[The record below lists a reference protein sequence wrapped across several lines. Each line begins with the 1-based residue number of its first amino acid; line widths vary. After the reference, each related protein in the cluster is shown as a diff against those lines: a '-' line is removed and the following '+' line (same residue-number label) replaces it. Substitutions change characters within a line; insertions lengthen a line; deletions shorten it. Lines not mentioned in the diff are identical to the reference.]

1 MYPEPIKQL
10 ITLLTKLPGIGPRQ
24 ATRFA
29 FFLFRQDDA
38 YVKSLAFALENV
50 KESVGFCRQ
59 CFRMMEQAGN
69 PEQQFCGIC
78 RDPKRDQLL
87 VAVVERDSDVQNIER
102 TKDFHGVYHVLGGL
116 ISPLDPESPK
126 RLHLRELYAR
136 IKTVLDQQK
145 NSEIILATGAT
156 TEGDTTA
163 LYIEQILKPLQE
175 QHQTKLKI
183 SHLARGL
190 SLGSDLE
197 YADEVTLKNALENRK

>member
-1 MYPEPIKQL
+1 MYPEPIQQL

-38 YVKSLAFALENV
+38 YIKSLAFALENM
-50 KESVGFCRQ
+50 KASVGFCRQ
-59 CFRMMEQAGN
+59 CFRTMERT
-69 PEQQFCGIC
+69 EQNQQLCNFC
-78 RDPKRDQLL
+78 RDPKRDPGLI
-87 VAVVERDSDVQNIER
+87 AVIEKESDLQNIER
-102 TKDFHGVYHVLGGL
+102 TNDFHGVYHVLGGL

-126 RLHLRELYAR
+126 RLHLRELYTR
-136 IKTVLDQQK
+136 IKILLEQQK

-175 QHQTKLKI
+175 HSLEKLKTTR
-183 SHLARGL
+183 LARGL
-190 SLGSDLE
+190 SLGSELE
-197 YADEVTLKNALENRK
+197 YADEVTLRNALTNRR